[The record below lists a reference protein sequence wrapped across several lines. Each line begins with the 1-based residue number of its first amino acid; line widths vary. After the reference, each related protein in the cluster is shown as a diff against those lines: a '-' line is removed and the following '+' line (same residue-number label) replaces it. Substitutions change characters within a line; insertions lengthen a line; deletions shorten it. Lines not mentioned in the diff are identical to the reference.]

1 MSILVLN
8 GSPKGD
14 NSVTMASVKYLK
26 VVFPEHD
33 FTVKHVSLTI
43 QRLEKDLSLFD
54 ELMNEVRQSDII
66 LWAFP
71 LYFLLVHSN
80 YKRFIEL
87 IFERGEQD
95 AFAGKYTAS
104 FSTSIHFYD
113 HTAHNYIQAI
123 CEDLGMHFVRS
134 FSADMND
141 LMVEQERNNLK
152 FFLED
157 VLDACQKKA
166 KKFRVF
172 PKLQQIELK
181 YQPESIV
188 DKVDLGNLKLVVV
201 TDTGSMSDN
210 LRSMLQ
216 QFQSSFTKESEIIDL
231 TEIKIAGGCLGC
243 LKCGMDNEC
252 TYDGKD
258 DVRSTY
264 EEKLK
269 KADIIVFAL
278 TMKDRY
284 FSSRW
289 KSFLDRRFYNTHQ
302 PGLPGKQIGYLIS
315 GPLSYEQ
322 NLRQIILASAEI
334 DQANLVE
341 IITDEFGSSLE
352 LDQAISN
359 FSKRLIKSATFKA
372 KQPKTFLGVGA
383 GKIFRDEMWG
393 NLRLIF
399 QADYRYYKKHGMID
413 FPQSKISTRLTH
425 LIIPFIRLGPVKK
438 QVQDKAKD
446 MMHKSHDLVIQ
457 QEEAKRKNLA
467 EIMRKDD

>member
-1 MSILVLN
+1 
-8 GSPKGD
+8 
-14 NSVTMASVKYLK
+14 
-26 VVFPEHD
+26 
-33 FTVKHVSLTI
+33 
-43 QRLEKDLSLFD
+43 
-54 ELMNEVRQSDII
+54 
-66 LWAFP
+66 
-71 LYFLLVHSN
+71 
-80 YKRFIEL
+80 
-87 IFERGEQD
+87 
-95 AFAGKYTAS
+95 
-104 FSTSIHFYD
+104 
-113 HTAHNYIQAI
+113 
-123 CEDLGMHFVRS
+123 
-134 FSADMND
+134 
-141 LMVEQERNNLK
+141 
-152 FFLED
+152 
-157 VLDACQKKA
+157 
-166 KKFRVF
+166 
-172 PKLQQIELK
+172 
-181 YQPESIV
+181 
-188 DKVDLGNLKLVVV
+188 
-201 TDTGSMSDN
+201 
-210 LRSMLQ
+210 
-216 QFQSSFTKESEIIDL
+216 
-231 TEIKIAGGCLGC
+231 
-243 LKCGMDNEC
+243 MDNEC

-289 KSFLDRRFYNTHQ
+289 KSFLDRRFNNTHQ
-302 PGLPGKQIGYLIS
+302 PGLPRKQIGYLIS
-315 GPLSYEQ
+315 GLLSYEQ

-341 IITDEFGSSLE
+341 IITDEFGSPLE

-393 NLRLIF
+393 NLRFIF

-457 QEEAKRKNLA
+457 QRKRNTR
-467 EIMRKDD
+467 I